1 MKEFNMKTS
10 NTGVG
15 ANMNTLTKLQE
26 HLGGNAPR
34 EYVEGCWHKDLAP
47 ILKCKDGTTASIQAS
62 KIHYSK
68 PRENFGPYTEVEV
81 WCVTGAGPNGVT
93 EFDYS
98 DDEPSAYVPIE
109 QVVQFID
116 NHGGIA

>member
-1 MKEFNMKTS
+1 MTKLMVIN
-10 NTGVG
+10 
-15 ANMNTLTKLQE
+15 NTLNKLQE
-26 HLGGNAPR
+26 HLSNLPQEIVRGIWYKDNAPVVK
-34 EYVEGCWHKDLAP
+34 Y
-47 ILKCKDGTTASIQAS
+47 KDGATLSVQAS
-62 KIHYSK
+62 ENHYSE

-81 WCVTGAGPNGVT
+81 WRATAPVT

-98 DDEPSAYVPIE
+98 NDDPSAYVPIE

>member
-1 MKEFNMKTS
+1 
-10 NTGVG
+10 
-15 ANMNTLTKLQE
+15 MNTLEKLQK
-26 HLGGNAPR
+26 HLATEPKELSFN
-34 EYVEGCWHKDLAP
+34 YFYKDLAP
-47 ILKCKDGTTASIQAS
+47 IVKCKDGTTLSVQAS
-62 KIHYSK
+62 KYHYST
-68 PRENFGPYTEVEV
+68 PRKDFGPYTEVEV
-81 WCVTGAGPNGVT
+81 WCVRNAAEVT

>member
-1 MKEFNMKTS
+1 MTTLEQLQKHLATEPKEISFN
-10 NTGVG
+10 
-15 ANMNTLTKLQE
+15 
-26 HLGGNAPR
+26 
-34 EYVEGCWHKDLAP
+34 YFYKDLAP
-47 ILKCKDGTTASIQAS
+47 IVQCKDGTTASIQAS
-62 KIHYSK
+62 ENHYSE

-81 WCVTGAGPNGVT
+81 WCVRGAEVT

-98 DDEPSAYVPIE
+98 DSDPSAYVPIE